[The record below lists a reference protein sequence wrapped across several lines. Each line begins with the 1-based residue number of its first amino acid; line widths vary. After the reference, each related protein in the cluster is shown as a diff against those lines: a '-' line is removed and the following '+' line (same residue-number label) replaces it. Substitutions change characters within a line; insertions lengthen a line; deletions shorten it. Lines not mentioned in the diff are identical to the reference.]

1 MLGNVLLW
9 AAVAVVSSM
18 ILFPQEIAAF
28 IADQLGGA
36 WKQ

>member
-1 MLGNVLLW
+1 MVGNLLLW
-9 AAVAVVSSM
+9 AAVAIVLGM

-28 IADQLGGA
+28 IADRFGAA